1 MAASFDYTVAT
12 QLHSPAML
20 ENIHLGAYWHGTPLQ
35 ANVLIAMN
43 LLGALLLGM
52 LVGYERAFQGRAA
65 GMRTYG
71 LICMSSC
78 ALTIFVGYSSDWFGG
93 AGPQIAPDPTR
104 VVQGIVSGLGFL
116 CAGVIMKD
124 GRSIDGLT
132 TAASMWTAAVMG
144 ILIGVGFYAA
154 AMTLALLTLLSMTL
168 GLVLQRR
175 LPTKETLSVELQFV
189 PGAIPDEATVAARA
203 LQKGYVA
210 HMSRLAVSFSDSRLV
225 WRFMLD
231 ASSTTE
237 KCSHAELA
245 NDLAAL
251 PYLHSFNL
259 EPARH

>member
-1 MAASFDYTVAT
+1 MVLDSAALS
-12 QLHSPAML
+12 
-20 ENIHLGAYWHGTPLQ
+20 GYWQGVPLQ
-35 ANVLIAMN
+35 ANILIAVN

-52 LVGYERAFQGRAA
+52 LVGYERAYQGRAA

-71 LICMSSC
+71 LICMASC
-78 ALTIFVGYSSDWFGG
+78 ALTIFVGYSSAWFGG
-93 AGPQIAPDPTR
+93 AGSPTSPDPTR

-144 ILIGVGFYAA
+144 ILLGVGFYAA
-154 AMTLALLTLLSMTL
+154 ALTLAGLALLSMTI
-168 GLVLQRR
+168 GLAIQRR
-175 LPTKETLSVELQFV
+175 LPTKETLSVELQFK
-189 PGAIPDEATVAARA
+189 PGAVPDETVVVARA

-210 HMSRLAVSFSDSRLV
+210 QMARLAIAIEDSRIV
-225 WRFMLD
+225 WRFSLE
-231 ASSTTE
+231 AARTQQKRSRS
-237 KCSHAELA
+237 ELA

-251 PYLHSFNL
+251 PYLHSFSI

>member
-1 MAASFDYTVAT
+1 MLDL
-12 QLHSPAML
+12 LHL
-20 ENIHLGAYWHGTPLQ
+20 KHYWEGIPLQ
-35 ANVLIAMN
+35 ANLLIAVN

-52 LVGYERAFQGRAA
+52 TVGYERAYQGRAA

-71 LICMSSC
+71 LICMASC
-78 ALTIFVGYSSDWFGG
+78 ALTIFVGYSRAWFGG
-93 AGPQIAPDPTR
+93 VGLAIAPDPTR

-154 AMTLALLTLLSMTL
+154 ALTLAGLTLLSMTL
-168 GLVLQRR
+168 GLAVQRR
-175 LPTKETLSVELQFV
+175 LPMKEGLSVELQFK
-189 PGAIPDEATVAARA
+189 PGAVPDEAVVVERA

-210 HMSRLAVSFSDSRLV
+210 QMGRLAISVTDGRLV
-225 WRFMLD
+225 WRFLLE
-231 ASSTTE
+231 AERTQQ
-237 KCSHAELA
+237 KRSHSQLA

-251 PYLHSFNL
+251 PYIHSFSL